1 MIGLDTNVLVR
12 YFAQDDESQSRI
24 AGHVVDA
31 LTDDEPGFVSTVVL
45 CELFWVLASAYR
57 IPPQEIL
64 VIIERMLGTREL
76 HIQQSELVHR
86 AVRASR
92 GSSIEF
98 VDALIGELGISA
110 GCTETV
116 TFDKRAAEL
125 PTMRLLTPS

>member
-31 LTDDEPGFVSTVVL
+31 LTDDEPGFVYTVVL